1 MYRVRGTLALC
12 FVLLE
17 GRAREQR
24 REGMTFE
31 ARQIANVGAEDQ
43 AQILGNH
50 PRKLADHKELPDM
63 FPNRTQS
70 FGGNSDIRRV
80 NQMLTTE
87 MRQSLLSL
95 LLHPD
100 INSISITDF
109 RGGYDNTLGTYVDL
123 HVKTDAKREP
133 ILSLLRRVVNAKF
146 VENGQQPLRDDGLQ
160 VSTYKLIIEGT
171 VDFMSTIY
179 FTETIEKLPVPA
191 ESMEKIEL
199 LNDSTVTWS
208 LEDIMRNEG

>member
-1 MYRVRGTLALC
+1 
-12 FVLLE
+12 
-17 GRAREQR
+17 
-24 REGMTFE
+24 
-31 ARQIANVGAEDQ
+31 
-43 AQILGNH
+43 
-50 PRKLADHKELPDM
+50 
-63 FPNRTQS
+63 
-70 FGGNSDIRRV
+70 
-80 NQMLTTE
+80 MLTTE
-87 MRQSLLSL
+87 QRQSLLSL
-95 LLHPD
+95 LFHPD

-109 RGGYDNTLGTYVDL
+109 RSGYDNTLGTYVDL